1 MREIQEI
8 YMYIN
13 LTKVGEGMVEKL
25 VHQHGAEVDC
35 KDQARFH
42 LDEFYS
48 Y

>member
-25 VHQHGAEVDC
+25 VQHGAEVDC
-35 KDQARFH
+35 KDQARFN
-42 LDEFYS
+42 LAEFYS